1 MCVCMRACEEQTQ
14 WKQRTERTGT
24 KQGQRE
30 AAREREREWACACAC
45 VRRCTGAQRKEQ
57 EPAQGSQAEL
67 LPQPQDVSRIH
78 RLVAL
83 AGAGREG
90 RKSATQL
97 RAKQRQRE
105 TTSVCVCVCEEEMH
119 RRAKHSR
126 ERTGTRAKLASRA
139 LTSTTGRVADPPAC
153 CLGGRRKRGKKECY
167 PAPV

>member
-1 MCVCMRACEEQTQ
+1 MCVCVCMRACEEQTQ

-30 AAREREREWACACAC
+30 AAKERERACACAW
-45 VRRCTGAQRKEQ
+45 VRRRYTGAQRKEQ

-97 RAKQRQRE
+97 LSKQRQRE
-105 TTSVCVCVCEEEMH
+105 TTRGRERQREAERGCVCVCVCVCVRGWV
-119 RRAKHSR
+119 RRC
-126 ERTGTRAKLASRA
+126 TGAQ
-139 LTSTTGRVADPPAC
+139 STT
-153 CLGGRRKRGKKECY
+153 RKEQETGQGS
-167 PAPV
+167 